1 MIAKSRA
8 LLFLSFGAL
17 IGFSPPS
24 LAAEPVNLTVGYQP
38 YDTISYSAAV
48 IRALDLWKKYLPAG
62 SQVEF
67 QGALQGSIIVNSML
81 AGKEQIGY
89 LGDMPAVVSTTKPN
103 VAPIELVANLGLSA
117 GQRCNVVMVR
127 TDAPQ
132 FKSPKE
138 AVEWLNGKV
147 VATPRGSCADRFLRT
162 VIAKAKIHPKEILN
176 QSLEVIATSFRAK
189 KIDAA
194 VLWEPTVS
202 RIGNFVGEGIAREVA
217 TGYNFDSPDAGFI
230 AMREDFVKQ
239 HPDIVKAWLKAEI
252 EAQKFV
258 LDPNNWDKVA
268 EIVKGQTT
276 GISPAMAWFSIYGK
290 VPAKNGGSPL
300 RDTKP
305 FVFTNDVNALLGGAY
320 KFLYDAKVISVSAPP
335 PGSLN
340 DSLARE
346 AAKEVGA
353 ALPLGEVK
361 PEDASRAP
369 KSK

>member
-1 MIAKSRA
+1 MAANARA
-8 LLFLSFGAL
+8 YLSLLLSAL
-17 IGFSPPS
+17 IGISLPS

-48 IRALDLWKKYLPAG
+48 IRALELWKKYLPAG

-67 QGALQGSIIVNSML
+67 QGALQGSIIVNNML
-81 AGKEQIGY
+81 AGKQQIGY
-89 LGDMPAVVSTTKPN
+89 LGDMPAVVSTTKAN
-103 VAPIELVANLGLSA
+103 IAPIELVANLGLSA

-127 TDAPQ
+127 ADAPQ
-132 FKSPKE
+132 FKSPKD
-138 AVEWLNGKV
+138 AVQWLNGKV
-147 VATPRGSCADRFLRT
+147 IATPRGSCADRFLRT
-162 VIAKAKIHPKEILN
+162 VIAKAKIQPKEILN

-239 HPDIVKAWLKAEI
+239 HPEIAKDWLKAEI
-252 EAQKFV
+252 EAQQYV
-258 LDPNNWDKVA
+258 LNPANWDKVA
-268 EIVKGQTT
+268 AIVKGQTT
-276 GISPAMAWFSIYGK
+276 GISPAMAWFSLYGK
-290 VPAKNGGSPL
+290 VPPKDGGSPL

-305 FVFTNDVNALLGGAY
+305 FVFTNDVNSLLDGAY
-320 KFLYDAKVISVSAPP
+320 KFLYEVQVISVSAPP
-335 PGSLN
+335 PGALN

-346 AAKEVGA
+346 VAKEVGV
-353 ALPLGEVK
+353 ALPLGQIK
-361 PEDASRAP
+361 PEDASKAP
-369 KSK
+369 RTN